1 MCLCF
6 VTRPVNRVR
15 SCQNLAQPPSRR
27 TTPRRLSPTA
37 YSIYSQLPSI
47 LEVVSLSATWGRVMP
62 CWQGPTSQDIYIYI
76 YIYIYMLYHNGI
88 LFQIVAVSVVVRLSD
103 APCHNHDR
111 LRIFLIARNTSTNI
125 VQVLKVKVQTNKCR
139 LYTVCIVSCYRFT

>member
-1 MCLCF
+1 LSKPRPTPKPEDHPSSAVPNRLF
-6 VTRPVNRVR
+6 NIFTATLHIGGRFFIRNLRTRHALLTGTHF
-15 SCQNLAQPPSRR
+15 SG
-27 TTPRRLSPTA
+27 
-37 YSIYSQLPSI
+37 Y
-47 LEVVSLSATWGRVMP
+47 
-62 CWQGPTSQDIYIYI
+62 IYIYI